1 MIARLETEAFY
12 RADRF
17 HDAMRHVKAWRGAIE
32 CGAHVGAWSREL
44 AKRFEQVIAI
54 ELSGETWEC
63 LRRNLEPFK
72 NAEAIQCALGER
84 HGFINVRRNKGSIDS
99 EVVED
104 GAYPATPL
112 RTLDEIVAAAHEL
125 KSVDYIKVHVNGYEM
140 PVLRGAR
147 ETIRRHQP
155 LMTVVIKKALA
166 NYGAR
171 PEDVFN
177 PWARWATASSRA

>member
-1 MIARLETEAFY
+1 MMRQYRGLWYPDDDTLTKNLIARLETEAFY

-84 HGFINVRRNKGSIDS
+84 HGFINVRRNKGSIDTKWS
-99 EVVED
+99 
-104 GAYPATPL
+104 
-112 RTLDEIVAAAHEL
+112 RTA
-125 KSVDYIKVHVNGYEM
+125 
-140 PVLRGAR
+140 P
-147 ETIRRHQP
+147 IRRRRC
-155 LMTVVIKKALA
+155 
-166 NYGAR
+166 AR
-171 PEDVFN
+171 STRS
-177 PWARWATASSRA
+177 WRRRMS